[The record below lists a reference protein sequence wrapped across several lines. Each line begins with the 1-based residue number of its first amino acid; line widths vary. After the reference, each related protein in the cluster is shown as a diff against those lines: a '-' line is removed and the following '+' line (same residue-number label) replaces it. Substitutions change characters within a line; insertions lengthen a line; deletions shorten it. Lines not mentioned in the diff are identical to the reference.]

1 MRGTIIASIRGTKPL
16 ERIYNARFPRA
27 RLNGTE
33 EEGRG
38 RKRRR
43 RNALLPRKQKKN
55 RVSSPFT
62 ARSFAL
68 MYSTSR
74 LFLCAFEGK
83 KKKKFLSSKV
93 KRPALISKSK
103 PNFSNVVTFHPMKTN
118 ERMHPPRFIV
128 FTLHATFARLLNLS
142 LSFSTRNV
150 L

>member
-83 KKKKFLSSKV
+83 KKKISFLQSEKAGINFKVEAEFFERRHVSSDE
-93 KRPALISKSK
+93 
-103 PNFSNVVTFHPMKTN
+103 N
-118 ERMHPPRFIV
+118 ERKNASPPVHCVHFACNVRAPFKP
-128 FTLHATFARLLNLS
+128 FSFLFHA
-142 LSFSTRNV
+142 
-150 L
+150 